1 MAALASSARSTAV
14 RSNPSPLAG
23 PTAVRTVGLISAA
36 AWAISVAFEIT
47 GHAGAFHHH
56 TLIQG
61 APGSPPP
68 PLWVAIPVFLLA
80 WQLMIGAMMLPASVR
95 AVGAAE
101 LVARFGGRPVV
112 AIAGFLGAYA
122 VAWTGFGL
130 VGFLGDVRLHDLV
143 HATPWLA
150 ERPWLVQAASL
161 AVAGLYQLVPRRRRA
176 LEACRHPRSLDAR
189 STGDARVGF
198 RLGLAHAADCLVS
211 MWALMLL
218 MFAAGFA
225 NLAWMAI
232 LAAVMAYEALGR
244 HGARF
249 GVVVGVALLGLS
261 GVAASGVVLGF

>member
-1 MAALASSARSTAV
+1 MATLASSV
-14 RSNPSPLAG
+14 RHVAWPLAA
-23 PTAVRTVGLISAA
+23 PIAPRTVGLISAG
-36 AWAISVAFEIT
+36 AWGLSVAFEVT

-56 TLIQG
+56 ALIQG

-68 PLWVAIPVFLLA
+68 PLWLAVPVFLLA

-101 LVARFGGRPVV
+101 LVARFGGRPIV
-112 AIAGFLGAYA
+112 AITGFLGAYA

-130 VGFLGDVRLHDLV
+130 VGFLGDVRLHDFV

-161 AVAGLYQLVPRRRRA
+161 AVAGLYQLVPSRRRA
-176 LEACRHPRSLDAR
+176 LEACRHPRSLGAR

-198 RLGLAHAADCLVS
+198 RLGLAHAADCLAS
-211 MWALMLL
+211 SWALMLL

-249 GVVVGVALLGLS
+249 GIGVGVVLLGLS
-261 GVAASGVVLGF
+261 GVATTGVVLGF